1 MAWHSNSL
9 VIGYHGCDKAI
20 GTQIVNGSIPF
31 VRSATKHDW
40 LGQGIYFWEADDVR
54 ALEWAQWKHSRGQC
68 PEPFVIGAILDLGYC
83 FDLLARE
90 NLDVLAATHSA
101 YVASQLAAGLPIPK
115 NEDSPKGASQNKVMR
130 YLDCAVINYLH
141 DSMAA
146 RRPPVPSFDSVRGL
160 FVEGKPAYPGAEIF
174 SLTHA
179 QISILNEKCIK
190 GVFLL
195 R

>member
-9 VIGYHGCDKAI
+9 VIGYHGCDRTI
-20 GTQIVNGSIPF
+20 GTQIVNGTIPF
-31 VRSATKHDW
+31 ARSTTKHDW

-54 ALEWAQWKHSRGQC
+54 ALEWARWKNSMGQC
-68 PEPFVIGAILDLGYC
+68 PDPFVIGAILDLGRC
-83 FDLLARE
+83 FDLLVRE
-90 NLDVLAATHSA
+90 NLELLADTHAA
-101 YVASQLAAGLPIPK
+101 YVRSQGAAGLPIPVNK
-115 NEDSPKGASQNKVMR
+115 DSPKGASQNRVMR

-146 RRPPVPSFDSVRGL
+146 QNPPVEPFDSVRGL

-179 QISILNEKCIK
+179 QIAVLNEKCIK
-190 GVFLL
+190 GIFFL